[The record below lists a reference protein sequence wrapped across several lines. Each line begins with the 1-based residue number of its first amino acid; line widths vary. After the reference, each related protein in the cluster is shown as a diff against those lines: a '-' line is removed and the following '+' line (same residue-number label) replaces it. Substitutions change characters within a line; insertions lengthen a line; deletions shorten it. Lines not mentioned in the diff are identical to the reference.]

1 VIKLTKLSLIA
12 GQSPGHGGVEIT
24 DPEVVLLVGPNNS
37 GKSLALREIEN
48 WCIGQNE
55 TRKVIDQLDVSL
67 PATADAAIE
76 LFQPFKTE
84 PPANQTTAVDHMWLG
99 IPTFRQNQP
108 VIHEQVSLQT
118 FRSWFGQPQGRHHAR
133 VQLAR
138 LYTVRLDGRTRFALS
153 DPKPAGDL

>member
-1 VIKLTKLSLIA
+1 MIKLTKLSLIA

-76 LFQPFKTE
+76 LFQPI
-84 PPANQTTAVDHMWLG
+84 QD
-99 IPTFRQNQP
+99 
-108 VIHEQVSLQT
+108 
-118 FRSWFGQPQGRHHAR
+118 
-133 VQLAR
+133 
-138 LYTVRLDGRTRFALS
+138 
-153 DPKPAGDL
+153 